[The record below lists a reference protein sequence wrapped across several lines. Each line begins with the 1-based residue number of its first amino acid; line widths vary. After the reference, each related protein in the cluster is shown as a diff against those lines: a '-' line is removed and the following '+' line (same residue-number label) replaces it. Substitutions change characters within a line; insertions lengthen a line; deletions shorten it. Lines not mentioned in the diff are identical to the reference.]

1 MERERAIG
9 TERDRDTD
17 RERDV
22 EMGAVTDLD
31 WWL

>member
-1 MERERAIG
+1 MGRERAIG
-9 TERDRDTD
+9 TERDRGTQ